1 MVSDDEAAH
10 VTVIFCQEAGIVSLK
25 GIERF
30 PNLRVLNCIRNHISS
45 LDLSANRALETLWC
59 HDNPLV
65 ELDVSGCEGLT
76 ELDCR
81 GWGLRRLDASGCSS
95 LEALD
100 CGDNALTSLDLEGCR
115 SLASP
120 QLRKKRHERT
130 RFGRNG
136 RARIPRLP
144 VVAAR
149 HARSERVSPAEGG
162 VYRRRASDGSRSERK
177 SLSGAIVLYGLRSE
191 VFGRE
196 RLLRA
201 YGAELF
207 RQPARAA

>member
-65 ELDVSGCEGLT
+65 ELDVSGCPVLD

-81 GWGLRRLDASGCSS
+81 GNPPLESVVLAPGC
-95 LEALD
+95 EPALLYKD
-100 CGDNALTSLDLEGCR
+100 PGTG
-115 SLASP
+115 
-120 QLRKKRHERT
+120 
-130 RFGRNG
+130 
-136 RARIPRLP
+136 I
-144 VVAAR
+144 
-149 HARSERVSPAEGG
+149 
-162 VYRRRASDGSRSERK
+162 VY
-177 SLSGAIVLYGLRSE
+177 
-191 VFGRE
+191 
-196 RLLRA
+196 
-201 YGAELF
+201 
-207 RQPARAA
+207 

>member
-1 MVSDDEAAH
+1 MKYFSYLLLLQTVFWAGCEKSDGENGPAARAFPTRLSGNACWSISISTETAWSPTTEAAH
-10 VTVIFCQEAGIVSLK
+10 ATVIFCQEAGIVSLK

-95 LEALD
+95 LEAL
-100 CGDNALTSLDLEGCR
+100 R
-115 SLASP
+115 
-120 QLRKKRHERT
+120 LRR
-130 RFGRNG
+130 
-136 RARIPRLP
+136 
-144 VVAAR
+144 
-149 HARSERVSPAEGG
+149 
-162 VYRRRASDGSRSERK
+162 
-177 SLSGAIVLYGLRSE
+177 
-191 VFGRE
+191 
-196 RLLRA
+196 
-201 YGAELF
+201 
-207 RQPARAA
+207 

>member
-1 MVSDDEAAH
+1 MKYFSYLLLLQTVFWAGCEKSDGENGPAARAFPDPAFRQCVLEYFDFDGDGMVSDDEAAH
-10 VTVIFCQEAGIVSLK
+10 ATVIFCQEAGIVSLK

-100 CGDNALTSLDLEGCR
+100 CGDNALTSLDLEG
-115 SLASP
+115 
-120 QLRKKRHERT
+120 
-130 RFGRNG
+130 
-136 RARIPRLP
+136 
-144 VVAAR
+144 
-149 HARSERVSPAEGG
+149 
-162 VYRRRASDGSRSERK
+162 
-177 SLSGAIVLYGLRSE
+177 
-191 VFGRE
+191 
-196 RLLRA
+196 
-201 YGAELF
+201 
-207 RQPARAA
+207 